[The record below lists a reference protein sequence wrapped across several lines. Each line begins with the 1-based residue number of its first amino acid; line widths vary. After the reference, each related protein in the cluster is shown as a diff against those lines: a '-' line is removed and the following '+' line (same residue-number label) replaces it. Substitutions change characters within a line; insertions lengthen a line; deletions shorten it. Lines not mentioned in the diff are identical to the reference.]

1 MAQAGQL
8 QFGVDETYLSNSV
21 SRALIKGVNEA
32 KRSGGALTPNINEQA
47 WRMPLGRITG
57 DVDKFKSSL
66 NAANQRVIAF
76 SASASVFYGIS
87 TALKGLVTSTISVN
101 KNMTDLNAIFKLSAA
116 DLTKF
121 KNELFDVARSTG
133 QAIDTVSKS
142 SIEFSRQ
149 GLGVAET
156 LKRTRDALIL
166 TRLTGLD
173 AAEAA
178 NTLTAAVNS
187 FNKSGLNTTEILNKM
202 VAADSAF
209 AVSSKDI
216 ADALVRVGSSAQ
228 DAGVQFNELIALV
241 TTTKQVTGR
250 DGAVIGNALKTL
262 LARQDRGTVIE
273 TLEKLGVSVRD
284 ASSNVLPYITVL
296 KNLAK
301 QYDTLG
307 ISQKQQVS
315 QLLGGVYQS
324 NILKALMGDL
334 AKSNSVYEQSL
345 NAVGKAQDEAI
356 KRNEYL
362 NSSLATTIENLKT
375 SFTQISSNLGENVLN
390 KNIKSIGSGIN
401 TIFGKEFSDS
411 FANGLKGVDSEG
423 AGNFIG
429 QGLIKG
435 ISNVFGVS
443 GGIPGAG
450 LLAIGATLFKVL
462 SSTLGTALKDM
473 QNLLAFNEKS
483 LAIQQGIDKAIL
495 GANSAEQ
502 TRLLTAKTLADQEQ
516 VILDILLRQKA
527 AMQTMAAE
535 KNALRV
541 DVISNNPRLAKEA
554 YRAGKGI
561 PTGASGILPAIAQE
575 SHAIS
580 KGIGGA
586 SSSAKPVVIPNFN
599 FGGGKTGP
607 IVANTDEYLVKNYAG
622 GGSAI
627 FNKQMIGQ
635 MGLPRGAVK
644 IASDGH
650 IPNFAN
656 LFYRGVGRFPKS
668 TFNDPFSLSDSKA
681 ALFASRDL
689 EEAKSYGFN
698 IGQFSLKRGLKGL
711 NLYSPKGIEILNS
724 VLKKEFGFSDEKL
737 NLGTFGNPESKALW
751 KKVRKNTIYPALD
764 NNYVNDALRK
774 AGYDFISFPDKGN
787 IDQYGSYETK
797 KNISILNQSALINKS
812 LLSAASGWT
821 PLNIENQYGRLLG
834 NQIGNKFQIND
845 IYTSKQGLGYSNY
858 LYKELFQLLGERGV
872 KSVFGQLVPQGVS
885 NDFTNL
891 KAQFPQLGRGK
902 FGSSSLLRLFDSYE
916 NIGPSISF
924 GGGAQ
929 FDKDLGI
936 SSRRIAQL
944 IRGGY
949 NSLPE
954 FTTYLA
960 GGHIPNFA
968 DVMGWNFAD
977 PNSVIQK
984 TAKPTIGL
992 SKGGLKGILAELA
1005 NLNVVLGRTN
1015 KPSAASPGMSGRGD
1029 YGAIR
1034 INPQDI
1040 KKIAGEYTGS
1050 YLLAHE
1056 AGHILQSYH
1065 SWGARSLK
1073 TDLKEGNAN
1082 FFTLDV
1088 LKKYGTK
1095 QDVEN
1100 YLNFAKEQ
1108 IKSYQSYDEVVDP
1121 VFPFRGETIQGPQK
1135 SLEQLMK
1142 KRDPRSGRAFSF
1154 RYGGDNPFFASGH
1167 IPNFARRGRPSI
1179 KGPQVRYEGP
1189 MDFSSILG
1197 PEGLLELFTIFG
1209 FGLGNHPSKSTIDA
1223 KTLQKFGIN
1232 IPSGLTPGSKFPY
1245 RNYAAGG
1252 IPNSVAKAIDRELK
1266 AGAPLSSIYVDSDP
1280 RLISPKNPRGI
1291 LVANRRDEPA
1301 GGFEGVNK
1309 YRELGLDPKA
1319 AGATHVPNF
1328 ADPSELILKYLL
1340 KGNQPTSILGN
1351 IAYPGSTASV
1361 ADAQKSVEKE
1371 LAKIVKGI
1379 NIKDVD
1385 FLSGPQSVSKTLQ
1398 DKIKKS
1404 VQQAFSGVDF
1414 GKTSAFSKLSDE
1426 VLLGRKKEINGLI
1439 QLQTAQKKAEVSAQ
1453 KRLEYEKRV
1462 GLSNIG
1468 EKIINTSSRV
1478 LSPETLAAA
1487 QAKSQAN
1494 YAAFAGSAMATK
1506 TPQELYLSE
1515 LKMAMKESN
1524 ASLKRM
1530 VAANEIDRK
1539 LSSGVKYGQLTGLE
1553 QIALQKQFQKQAFQ
1567 NLGFGA
1573 TGLSLE
1579 QTLRNKD
1586 ARQQIAQYV
1595 NTQIAQISENPR
1607 FAPPPS
1613 RLAKWSN
1620 RINSAALPLAFGA
1633 PMLAGFIPEGQGG
1646 TTAGKASGAA
1656 SGALQ
1661 GLGTGAA
1668 IGMSFGPYGAAI
1680 GALAGTMV
1688 GAISGAAS
1696 KWNKSFEEIGR
1707 DIETANAKNQ
1717 QVISNIQLYVQQ
1729 ADQVTELIKSG
1740 VDSKRIRELI
1750 EKQSKLYSSFEDPT
1764 IRAAV
1769 SSDPSEALRLATE
1782 RAIEERLSG
1791 DVLSASKRNTKE
1803 IGTVQ
1808 RFYSKLKIGALY
1820 TAAQLGGSLSGGSI
1834 TPNLY
1839 SKVEEKVSPIGS
1851 IGKINQRGVSEIA
1864 NVLLEASDK
1873 MNKIDFQ
1880 KFEKISKSSPAFALK
1895 EYSDLFGMSIES
1907 MNEFLKD
1914 LDINEIKAFVYKF
1927 NELKSIRLTRAGEI
1941 EPFIGE
1947 QNKRFQISNADWQRT
1962 AFEASLKINKNSIF
1976 GGAAIENKSALSNAL
1991 LDINPDINDISRVSQ
2006 SGNIQLNALRES
2018 NRLNLINEA
2027 QRAVTSIAGMSSKE
2041 KNKFRTEDLRASMK
2055 MFMRVGETG
2064 DTGELQQTIKE
2075 LTAANR
2081 ELIDSNNESVDATDK
2096 QIISSNQQLEISRPY
2111 VLKMQELIDTMKAN
2125 EDKLD
2130 IANKLNVIKA
2140 TEQQKQTFLNQA
2152 VFNPES
2158 FETARQLNQRASGNV
2173 YTRTRYK
2180 TGLTLQSQLEKQD
2193 FLSGLGIAQ
2202 TDESLAAISV
2212 TKKARSRETMAQLL
2226 RSELGTNVGSDEK
2239 SLNEAIAK
2247 LRTTN
2252 PITAG
2257 RYAETLK
2264 PFDAKQA
2271 ILDLQDKTQTPE
2283 AVLNEMMKRGTTDP
2297 TQNLIAQNTGS
2308 IATSTDTIN
2317 TDMNSG
2323 FNALFGLM
2331 DKAFNNQA
2339 AYEKFTDAFRQRGTS
2354 ELNLLNRKDDVKV
2367 ATQRILESEAGRK
2380 LIGSINVN
2388 TQSGVDVG
2396 SYYKRFARGEIS
2408 AKELYSELEK
2418 PENQIIAKD
2427 SGYPDFKETQLGI
2440 LQNLASSIDDGSL
2453 KKAIQ
2458 EQAAASEKLKVA
2470 TENLTK
2476 IQNAPIA
2483 QPTGAITPV
2492 VSVKTSASNIATS
2505 PKKESPGLGSEAKTA
2520 NKGSDTFR
2528 GFRTGLEQATNDI
2541 KDFETLGVNAGKAV
2555 AQSFGDAFA
2564 GLVTGSIQGTNAWKS
2579 FVSSVLAGLAQ
2590 MYAQEAMK
2598 GLISSLIGSGTS
2610 GGSSAAST
2618 GVGIA
2623 FKSNMGGSIL
2633 KFASGGNVPALLTGG
2648 EFYYT
2653 PSQARSIG
2661 QNNLH
2666 AINSGTAKFA
2676 RGGLVSGGSGYMD
2689 DVPAMLD
2696 NGGFVIK
2703 RSAVQKYGASK
2714 LSDIG
2719 GGVAMFASGGNVAPV
2734 STSGGG
2740 SGNGNTSVKID
2751 IHDNRTSA
2759 SADSDQST
2767 NDPEFNKR
2775 LSLAVK
2781 TKVLQ
2786 VIQEQRRIGGVL
2798 RQGKNY

>member
-149 GLGVAET
+149 GLGVQET

-187 FNKSGLNTTEILNKM
+187 FNKSGLGTTEILNKM

-273 TLEKLGVSVRD
+273 TLEKLGVTVRD
-284 ASSNVLPYITVL
+284 ASSNVLPYISVL

-411 FANGLKGVDSEG
+411 FMNGLKGVDSEG

-541 DVISNNPRLAKEA
+541 DVISNNPKLMREAKWA
-554 YRAGKGI
+554 AKSIPGAAGGL
-561 PTGASGILPAIAQE
+561 LPSIAAE

-580 KGIGGA
+580 RGVGGA
-586 SSSAKPVVIPNFN
+586 SSSARPVIVPNFN

-627 FNKQMIGQ
+627 FNKQMIGR
-635 MGLPRGAVK
+635 MGLPNGAVK
-644 IASDGH
+644 I
-650 IPNFAN
+650 
-656 LFYRGVGRFPKS
+656 
-668 TFNDPFSLSDSKA
+668 
-681 ALFASRDL
+681 
-689 EEAKSYGFN
+689 
-698 IGQFSLKRGLKGL
+698 
-711 NLYSPKGIEILNS
+711 
-724 VLKKEFGFSDEKL
+724 
-737 NLGTFGNPESKALW
+737 
-751 KKVRKNTIYPALD
+751 
-764 NNYVNDALRK
+764 
-774 AGYDFISFPDKGN
+774 
-787 IDQYGSYETK
+787 
-797 KNISILNQSALINKS
+797 
-812 LLSAASGWT
+812 AASGWT
-821 PLNIENQYGRLLG
+821 PLNIENQYGS
-834 NQIGNKFQIND
+834 IGGILRDKQFEING
-845 IYTSKQGLGYSNY
+845 ITTAQKGMGYSNK
-858 LYKELFQLLGERGV
+858 LYAELVSLLGEKGAQSI
-872 KSVFGQLVPQGVS
+872 KGMLVPQAS
-885 NDFTNL
+885 FNQDL
-891 KAQFPQLGRGK
+891 KAILP
-902 FGSSSLLRLFDSYE
+902 
-916 NIGPSISF
+916 
-924 GGGAQ
+924 
-929 FDKDLGI
+929 
-936 SSRRIAQL
+936 QL
-944 IRGGY
+944 IRGRYGKNNTLRFFNEY
-949 NSLPE
+949 EEFGPTLGLKGGAGFDSDLSGQSSRIKYLLNSGFGSLPE

-968 DVMGWNFAD
+968 
-977 PNSVIQK
+977 
-984 TAKPTIGL
+984 
-992 SKGGLKGILAELA
+992 
-1005 NLNVVLGRTN
+1005 
-1015 KPSAASPGMSGRGD
+1015 
-1029 YGAIR
+1029 
-1034 INPQDI
+1034 
-1040 KKIAGEYTGS
+1040 
-1050 YLLAHE
+1050 
-1056 AGHILQSYH
+1056 
-1065 SWGARSLK
+1065 
-1073 TDLKEGNAN
+1073 
-1082 FFTLDV
+1082 
-1088 LKKYGTK
+1088 
-1095 QDVEN
+1095 
-1100 YLNFAKEQ
+1100 
-1108 IKSYQSYDEVVDP
+1108 
-1121 VFPFRGETIQGPQK
+1121 
-1135 SLEQLMK
+1135 
-1142 KRDPRSGRAFSF
+1142 
-1154 RYGGDNPFFASGH
+1154 
-1167 IPNFARRGRPSI
+1167 RRGRPSI
-1179 KGPQVRYEGP
+1179 KGRQIRYEGP

-1209 FGLGNHPSKSTIDA
+1209 FGLGDHPSKSTIDA

-1319 AGATHVPNF
+1319 AGATHIPNF
-1328 ADPSELILKYLL
+1328 ADPSELILNYIMKKYPNAGEAA
-1340 KGNQPTSILGN
+1340 KVISPQTYPSLGN
-1351 IAYPGSTASV
+1351 A
-1361 ADAQKSVEKE
+1361 EKE
-1371 LAKIVKGI
+1371 ISKKLSEI
-1379 NIKDVD
+1379 IKNVNLKDID
-1385 FLSGPQSVSKTLQ
+1385 FLSGSQNISKTLQ
-1398 DKIKKS
+1398 TKIKDAVGKS
-1404 VQQAFSGVDF
+1404 FAGVDF

-1439 QLQTAQKKAEVSAQ
+1439 QLQTAQKKAEISAQ
-1453 KRLEYEKRV
+1453 RRLEYEKRV

-1468 EKIINTSSRV
+1468 ERIINTSSRV

-1494 YAAFAGSAMATK
+1494 YAAFAGSTMATK

-1524 ASLKRM
+1524 TALKRM

-1539 LSSGVKYGQLTGLE
+1539 LSSGIKYGQLTGLE

-1607 FAPPPS
+1607 FAPQPS
-1613 RLAKWSN
+1613 RLAKWGS
-1620 RINSAALPLAFGA
+1620 RISGAALPLAFGA

-1646 TTAGKASGAA
+1646 TWGGRASGVT

-1680 GALAGTMV
+1680 GAAAGTMV
-1688 GAISGAAS
+1688 GAISGVAS
-1696 KWNKSFEEIGR
+1696 KWNKSFDEIAR
-1707 DIETANAKNQ
+1707 EIDDANSKNR
-1717 QVISNIQLYVQQ
+1717 QVVSNIQLYIQQ
-1729 ADQVTELIKSG
+1729 ADQITELINSGTDPRRIKEIIKKQADLYASFNDKNIRSAILGGKPEEAIRLANERAMKTQLGGNIVSSAARGNEEASFLKFFRKDSAWSQILGSASTFGLYGSVNEISKQFGGKNIAERIGIGGVSEANKKDFINALLESSDFNKS
-1740 VDSKRIRELI
+1740 DIDKF
-1750 EKQSKLYSSFEDPT
+1750 SKLVDVDVIKALTDFKDKLNLTFTNIETLSKTRSKNDLRTEIQSFITQKGQRISDSDIASGAIFERTRGFQLLQSDWKKAALQNAIATTNLQIRGSSA
-1764 IRAAV
+1764 IRQSGMIN
-1769 SSDPSEALRLATE
+1769 SSLLENDINLTDTTRIARAG
-1782 RAIEERLSG
+1782 AIEEDILQKNNALAIAVQARQIQNTIAGLSSEEKNKTDPKQLMSLVNMFGRIGKGG
-1791 DVLSASKRNTKE
+1791 DLSELQNELEKLNNTFDNGLTNLTQETKDANSDGLSAGRQQIE
-1803 IGTVQ
+1803 
-1808 RFYSKLKIGALY
+1808 L
-1820 TAAQLGGSLSGGSI
+1820 LS
-1834 TPNLY
+1834 
-1839 SKVEEKVSPIGS
+1839 
-1851 IGKINQRGVSEIA
+1851 
-1864 NVLLEASDK
+1864 EA
-1873 MNKIDFQ
+1873 I
-1880 KFEKISKSSPAFALK
+1880 I
-1895 EYSDLFGMSIES
+1895 
-1907 MNEFLKD
+1907 
-1914 LDINEIKAFVYKF
+1914 KF
-1927 NELKSIRLTRAGEI
+1927 NELK
-1941 EPFIGE
+1941 
-1947 QNKRFQISNADWQRT
+1947 
-1962 AFEASLKINKNSIF
+1962 
-1976 GGAAIENKSALSNAL
+1976 
-1991 LDINPDINDISRVSQ
+1991 
-2006 SGNIQLNALRES
+2006 
-2018 NRLNLINEA
+2018 
-2027 QRAVTSIAGMSSKE
+2027 
-2041 KNKFRTEDLRASMK
+2041 
-2055 MFMRVGETG
+2055 
-2064 DTGELQQTIKE
+2064 
-2075 LTAANR
+2075 
-2081 ELIDSNNESVDATDK
+2081 
-2096 QIISSNQQLEISRPY
+2096 
-2111 VLKMQELIDTMKAN
+2111 
-2125 EDKLD
+2125 
-2130 IANKLNVIKA
+2130 
-2140 TEQQKQTFLNQA
+2140 EQQKAQLAELKLSNGLNIIRSREQGRQNFVNNANFSVDTFTQVRRNSEA
-2152 VFNPES
+2152 
-2158 FETARQLNQRASGNV
+2158 ARGLTFTN
-2173 YTRTRYK
+2173 TRYK
-2180 TGLTLQSQLEKQD
+2180 EGLTLQAMVNEQD
-2193 FLSGLGIAQ
+2193 YLSGLGIAHS
-2202 TDESLAAISV
+2202 DESLAEYNDI
-2212 TKKARSRETMAQLL
+2212 KRARAKNTLAELLSQETGQKVSPYDTESLTNAAMKSRNSSRYLETIKLSNYDANAEIRKLAKE
-2226 RSELGTNVGSDEK
+2226 SGSSAD
-2239 SLNEAIAK
+2239 
-2247 LRTTN
+2247 
-2252 PITAG
+2252 
-2257 RYAETLK
+2257 
-2264 PFDAKQA
+2264 
-2271 ILDLQDKTQTPE
+2271 ILDK
-2283 AVLNEMMKRGTTDP
+2283 VMKMQSTDP
-2297 TQNLIAQNTGS
+2297 VQNLIAQNTSSLTDSSRS
-2308 IATSTDTIN
+2308 INSN
-2317 TDMNSG
+2317 MVSG
-2323 FNALFGLM
+2323 FDYIRSLL
-2331 DKAFNNQA
+2331 DSAFNKNKSAEEKVMAYRGKIDASSNLELLKIEKQKLIEEKAPPEQIREIDAKLSEA
-2339 AYEKFTDAFRQRGTS
+2339 AVNLKKASESLDRIIIKKDSVAPIKITEPQKTTTEKTEGEIQVLDPFVVSAKKSESETDRLSNSIGGFKQGLIDANTQWGTFADLAEKSGQIVSNSLGSAFGDFVTGAMKGKDAFR
-2354 ELNLLNRKDDVKV
+2354 
-2367 ATQRILESEAGRK
+2367 A
-2380 LIGSINVN
+2380 
-2388 TQSGVDVG
+2388 
-2396 SYYKRFARGEIS
+2396 FAS
-2408 AKELYSELEK
+2408 SVLSD
-2418 PENQIIAKD
+2418 IAKM
-2427 SGYPDFKETQLGI
+2427 YAQ
-2440 LQNLASSIDDGSL
+2440 
-2453 KKAIQ
+2453 KAISGLI
-2458 EQAAASEKLKVA
+2458 ASIIPA
-2470 TENLTK
+2470 NMG
-2476 IQNAPIA
+2476 
-2483 QPTGAITPV
+2483 GAIT
-2492 VSVKTSASNIATS
+2492 
-2505 PKKESPGLGSEAKTA
+2505 A
-2520 NKGSDTFR
+2520 NT
-2528 GFRTGLEQATNDI
+2528 
-2541 KDFETLGVNAGKAV
+2541 
-2555 AQSFGDAFA
+2555 
-2564 GLVTGSIQGTNAWKS
+2564 
-2579 FVSSVLAGLAQ
+2579 
-2590 MYAQEAMK
+2590 
-2598 GLISSLIGSGTS
+2598 
-2610 GGSSAAST
+2610 
-2618 GVGIA
+2618 
-2623 FKSNMGGSIL
+2623 GGSIL